1 MDVIG
6 DRHAAENLSALL
18 AEMPREVLAYVG
30 RIREQGTQIL
40 RETGQ
45 GRTMIDRI
53 DAKLLDLLQ
62 RTGPRP
68 AAELGDIVGL
78 SASACHRRIRAL
90 EAAGIITGYAARLDP
105 ERIGLGLDVFVDI
118 SLTSQSEEALTAFES
133 AVKSFDE
140 ILECQLLSGASDY
153 RLRVA
158 ARSVADFDRLHR
170 HCLSRLPGVA
180 AMHSAFA
187 LRTIKAFEGY
197 PLPSAG

>member
-1 MDVIG
+1 FAGAGLDQHAVAVDDQLARAFGGQADAIFVILDFPGGADDHGRSPIMDVIG

-30 RIREQGTQIL
+30 RIREQGAQIS

-53 DAKLLDLLQ
+53 DAKLLDLLH

-105 ERIGLGLDVFVDI
+105 ERIGLGL
-118 SLTSQSEEALTAFES
+118 
-133 AVKSFDE
+133 
-140 ILECQLLSGASDY
+140 
-153 RLRVA
+153 
-158 ARSVADFDRLHR
+158 
-170 HCLSRLPGVA
+170 
-180 AMHSAFA
+180 
-187 LRTIKAFEGY
+187 
-197 PLPSAG
+197 

>member
-1 MDVIG
+1 
-6 DRHAAENLSALL
+6 
-18 AEMPREVLAYVG
+18 
-30 RIREQGTQIL
+30 
-40 RETGQ
+40 
-45 GRTMIDRI
+45 MIDRI

-62 RTGPRP
+62 RHGPRP
-68 AAELGDIVGL
+68 AVELGDAVGL
-78 SASACHRRIRAL
+78 SPSACHRRIRAL
-90 EAAGIITGYAARLDP
+90 EAAGIIHGYTARLDR

-180 AMHSAFA
+180 AMHSAFS

-197 PLPSAG
+197 PVPSAEERR

>member
-1 MDVIG
+1 MF
-6 DRHAAENLSALL
+6 
-18 AEMPREVLAYVG
+18 
-30 RIREQGTQIL
+30 
-40 RETGQ
+40 
-45 GRTMIDRI
+45 DRI
-53 DAKLLDLLQ
+53 DTKLLQLLQ
-62 RTGPRP
+62 RDGPRS
-68 AAELGDIVGL
+68 AAEIGDMVGL
-78 SASACHRRIRAL
+78 SPSACHRRIRAL
-90 EAAGIITGYAARLDP
+90 EADGYIAGYAARLNP
-105 ERIGLGLDVFVDI
+105 ERLGLGLHVLVDI
-118 SLTSQSEEALTAFES
+118 SLTSQSEEALNAFES

-197 PLPSAG
+197 PIRS